1 MNVSR
6 KLALLMASLAVSA
19 GAHDTSLN
27 LSAYKGKVVL
37 LNFWAT
43 TCGGCK
49 VEIPWFVEFEKK
61 YKHDGLAVIGVSLDD
76 DGWKSVK
83 PWLRERSKEKKLNYP
98 IVIGNDAMAKA
109 WDVEELPKSFLIDRK
124 GKIVATHTGI
134 VDKDAWERQIR
145 ALM

>member
-1 MNVSR
+1 MIVKR
-6 KLALLMASLAVSA
+6 AALLTACLMAAASA
-19 GAHDTSLN
+19 SPTVRGGSID

-49 VEIPWFVEFEKK
+49 VEIPWFMEFARR

-83 PWLRERSKEKKLNYP
+83 PWIKARKLNYP
-98 IVIGNDAMAKA
+98 VVIGNDALAKEYDA
-109 WDVEELPKSFLIDRK
+109 EELPKTFLIDRT
-124 GKIVATHTGI
+124 GRVAASHTGI
-134 VDKDAWERQIR
+134 VNKEEWEERIR
-145 ALM
+145 KLIQ